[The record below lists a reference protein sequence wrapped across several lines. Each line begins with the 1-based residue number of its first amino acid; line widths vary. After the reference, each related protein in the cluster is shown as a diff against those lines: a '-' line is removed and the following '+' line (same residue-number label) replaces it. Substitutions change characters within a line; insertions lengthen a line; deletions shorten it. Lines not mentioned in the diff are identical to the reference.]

1 MNRFS
6 IACRAFVE
14 GLATTPSVPEIREHE
29 LARAVR
35 AVDQAEWQLMRANQA
50 VAEAKHRLVMAQTRV
65 EQLEKLPDE
74 AFAILAS

>member
-1 MNRFS
+1 MNRFA

-14 GLATTPSVPEIREHE
+14 GLASTPSVAEIREHQ

-35 AVDQAEWQLMRANQA
+35 AVDHAEWNLMRANQA
-50 VAEAKHRLVMAQTRV
+50 VIDAKHQLVMAQARV

>member
-1 MNRFS
+1 MNRLAL
-6 IACRAFVE
+6 ACRAFVE
-14 GLATTPSVPEIREHE
+14 GLSTTPSIPEIREHE

-35 AVDQAEWQLMRANQA
+35 AVDTAEWDLMRANKA
-50 VAEAKHRLVMAQTRV
+50 VAEAKQRLVIAQMRV

>member
-1 MNRFS
+1 MNRFA

-14 GLATTPSVPEIREHE
+14 GLATTPSVTEIREHE

-35 AVDQAEWQLMRANQA
+35 AVDNAEWNLMRANQA
-50 VAEAKHRLVMAQTRV
+50 DIDAKHQLVMAQTKVR
-65 EQLEKLPDE
+65 QLETLPDE

>member
-14 GLATTPSVPEIREHE
+14 GLASTPSIAEIRDHQ

-35 AVDQAEWQLMRANQA
+35 AVDQAEWELMRANQA
-50 VAEAKHRLVMAQTRV
+50 VVDAKHRLVMAQTRV
-65 EQLEKLPDE
+65 RQLETLPDE

>member
-1 MNRFS
+1 MNRFAT
-6 IACRAFVE
+6 ACRAFVE
-14 GLATTPSVPEIREHE
+14 GLATTPSISEIREQE

-35 AVDQAEWQLMRANQA
+35 AVDNAEWQLMRANQA
-50 VAEAKHRLVMAQTRV
+50 VAEAKHRLVMAQSRV

>member
-14 GLATTPSVPEIREHE
+14 GLANTPSVPEIREHQ

-35 AVDQAEWQLMRANQA
+35 AVDTAEWQLMRANQA
-50 VAEAKHRLVMAQTRV
+50 VVDAKHQLVMAQTRV
-65 EQLEKLPDE
+65 RQLETLPDE

>member
-1 MNRFS
+1 MNRFAT
-6 IACRAFVE
+6 ACRAFVE
-14 GLATTPSVPEIREHE
+14 GLSTTPSVTEIREHQ

-50 VAEAKHRLVMAQTRV
+50 VAEAKHRLVMAQARV